1 MLPNLRVSRDIS
13 ASSYGGAETQR
24 DSKNE
29 QGEQGE
35 QKGEKK
41 REKKETGVD
50 RSERL
55 QESRWEETKAKEE
68 GEPKDKNK

>member
-24 DSKNE
+24 DSKN
-29 QGEQGE
+29 EQGE